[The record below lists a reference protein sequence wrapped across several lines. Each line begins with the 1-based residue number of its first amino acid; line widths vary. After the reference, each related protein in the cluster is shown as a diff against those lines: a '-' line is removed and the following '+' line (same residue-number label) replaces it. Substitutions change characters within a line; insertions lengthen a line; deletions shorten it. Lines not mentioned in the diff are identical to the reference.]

1 MAFRTDDVAAICF
14 LEHCLNTYFGCFPVL
29 HHLIP
34 RLTPPDSPFY
44 TIWFPVWHVLIPRFT
59 PSVSPFYTPW
69 FPVLHHHDSPFYT
82 IWFPVLHHL
91 IPRFTPP
98 WFAILHPPD
107 SRSHSPF
114 PVPIPRSHSPFPFP
128 VPIPRSHSPFPF
140 PDSPFPVLKIAVDN
154 TSFTWVRVEWSS
166 VVIMFCPSVWCRV
179 QIQVGVCRWSR

>member
-44 TIWFPVWHVLIPRFT
+44 TICFPVLHPLIPRFT
-59 PSVSPFYTPW
+59 PP
-69 FPVLHHHDSPFYT
+69 
-82 IWFPVLHHL
+82 WFPVLHHL
-91 IPRFTPP
+91 IPRFTPSDSPFYTPLIPRFTPP
-98 WFAILHPPD
+98 WF
-107 SRSHSPF
+107 PF

-128 VPIPRSHSPFPF
+128 VPIPRSHSPFLF

-166 VVIMFCPSVWCRV
+166 VVIIFCPSVWCRV

>member
-34 RLTPPDSPFY
+34 R
-44 TIWFPVWHVLIPRFT
+44 WHPLIPRFT
-59 PSVSPFYTPW
+59 PP
-69 FPVLHHHDSPFYT
+69 
-82 IWFPVLHHL
+82 WFPVLHHL
-91 IPRFTPP
+91 IPRFTPSDSPFYTPLIPCFTPP
-98 WFAILHPPD
+98 WF
-107 SRSHSPF
+107 
-114 PVPIPRSHSPFPFP
+114 PFPFP

-140 PDSPFPVLKIAVDN
+140 LVPIPRSHSPIPRSPVLKIAVDN

-179 QIQVGVCRWSR
+179 QIQVGACRWSK